1 MILIIKNLKTSIW
14 YRKDLLSVVYFQKE
28 NLSVYV
34 LSGQG
39 ESLSSVTPDQKLISR
54 NNERKKTP
62 SSYVLRKEPIGDTVN
77 PRKIS
82 QEDTVIDQEKDCQ
95 HKI

>member
-39 ESLSSVTPDQKLISR
+39 ESLSSETPDIICITRK
-54 NNERKKTP
+54 NKRKKT
-62 SSYVLRKEPIGDTVN
+62 SDT
-77 PRKIS
+77 
-82 QEDTVIDQEKDCQ
+82 
-95 HKI
+95 